1 MRNVIATMAVLM
13 LGAAPLRA
21 VQDISQPQAEQA
33 RQRLAQIKDRLQL
46 TPEQVERVQPVLV
59 DEMQKVKALR
69 DKHDAAGQSRRGRL
83 KLARELRDIQ
93 DKSDDQLKTILSKPQ
108 MEEMKKIREERR
120 QQVRDRAGRM

>member
-13 LGAAPLRA
+13 LGAVPLRGA
-21 VQDISQPQAEQA
+21 QDVTQPRAEQA
-33 RQRLAQIKDRLQL
+33 RQRLDQIKDRLQL
-46 TPEQVERVQPVLV
+46 TPEQVERVQPVLA

-69 DKHDAAGQSRRGRL
+69 DKDDAAGQSRRGRL

-93 DKSDDQLKTILSKPQ
+93 DKSDDQLKTILSQPQ

-120 QQVRDRAGRM
+120 QQLRDHARQM